1 MSVYLIMIFLTW
13 IFSTLAV
20 NYSTNKGVNVT
31 KIIPAKFFVFFI
43 LLLWC
48 SVYALRYRVGTDF
61 GSYYNSFNRIIN
73 DNISIIDFIS
83 EKRDYLFSLIQAISA
98 KVFNGNWIVFSYICA
113 FLTYFPIVMV
123 IHKKSTDFVSSTLLF
138 IFTMSYFSGFNGVR
152 QSIAVGL
159 VFLAYYC
166 GLKEKKYWLY
176 IILVLL
182 AFGFHST
189 VFIAVPFQ
197 LLSLKSVKSN
207 IFKVIMVIL
216 LLSYI
221 FLWNMWSGVINFL
234 ELIGQSKLASDYA
247 DLQESGS
254 SLIRL
259 TVSIIPPVLGLLYRK
274 TLQKHYPD
282 IDSEIILLCI
292 AAIFTLFSLKNWI
305 FYRVASYFN
314 IVLILFL
321 PKLKFIFADK
331 SKNAGRILILVL
343 YFLYMYA
350 LLLHGESALLPYRF
364 IISQ

>member
-1 MSVYLIMIFLTW
+1 MLVYLIMIFLTW
-13 IFSTLAV
+13 IFSALAV
-20 NYSTNKGVNVT
+20 NYSTNNGLNVT
-31 KIIPAKFFVFFI
+31 KITPSKFFVFLI

-61 GSYYNSFNRIIN
+61 GTYYYSFNRIIN
-73 DNISIIDFIS
+73 DNISVVDFVS
-83 EKRDYLFSLIQAISA
+83 EKRDYLFGLIQAVSV

-123 IHKKSTDFVSSTLLF
+123 IHKKSTDFVSSALLF
-138 IFTMSYFSGFNGVR
+138 IFTMAYFSGFNGIR

-159 VFLAYYC
+159 VFIAYYC

-197 LLSLKSVKSN
+197 ILSLKGIKSN
-207 IFKVIMVIL
+207 IFKVTVVVL

-221 FLWNMWSGVINFL
+221 FLWNMWSGVIDFL
-234 ELIGQSKLASDYA
+234 ELIGQSKLASDYV
-247 DLQESGS
+247 DLQENGS

-259 TVSIIPPVLGLLYRK
+259 AVSIVPLVLGLVYRK
-274 TLQKHYPD
+274 TLQKLYPD

-292 AAIFTLFSLKNWI
+292 AVIFTLFSLKNWI

-321 PKLKFIFADK
+321 PKLKFIFVDK
-331 SKNAGRILILVL
+331 SKNAGKIMILVL

-364 IISQ
+364 IITQ